1 MLIVSLDPTQ
11 GEELDKLAE
20 LNKILLRYHSP
31 RCGHC
36 IDMEPEWEKVA
47 KDKRLE
53 DADIKVVDANVDIVG
68 NTKHPSAKDV
78 SKKGVPTIY
87 LIQGNKMIE
96 HKGGRDAEDIV
107 TFALDN
113 DKLQAGGKKKY
124 KKRKTKSRRKKKAQK
139 GRTKKKGKNKA
150 RKTKR
155 RIKRKTKGKK

>member
-113 DKLQAGGKKKY
+113 NKLQAGGKKNIKNVKLNQGVKRKLKKAEL
-124 KKRKTKSRRKKKAQK
+124 KKREK
-139 GRTKKKGKNKA
+139 
-150 RKTKR
+150 
-155 RIKRKTKGKK
+155 IKLEN